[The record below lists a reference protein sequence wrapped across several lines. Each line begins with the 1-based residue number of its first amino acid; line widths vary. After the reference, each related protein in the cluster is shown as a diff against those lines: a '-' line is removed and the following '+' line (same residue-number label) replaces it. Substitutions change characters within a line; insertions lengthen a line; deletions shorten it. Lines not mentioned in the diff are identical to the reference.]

1 MDSSCLICTEDF
13 NSSKRA
19 KVSCQYCRFEA
30 CSSCC
35 QHYILDK
42 KASVCMNV
50 GKKADGSYIC
60 QREWTRKYVTANF
73 PKAWVNKE
81 WKQMNLT
88 VGLEREKAL
97 LPATMAVV
105 ERMRSVEP
113 LKKELEIV
121 TELLA
126 NLTAKKQ
133 KLKWA
138 IASGIAKTVD
148 TSLDRRA
155 CPDESCRGFLN
166 SELMCGV
173 CDMWCCAKCHV
184 IKGPRNDTSHTCEPD
199 HLATVELLNKDTKA
213 CPACTTPIHKI
224 EGCDQMWCT
233 QCHTAFSWNT
243 GRVETRIHNPHF
255 YEWQRNNNNGHA
267 PRVAG
272 DDDACGRTLRVAG
285 LIDAISLA
293 ILNAG
298 IRKED
303 VIAAN
308 LNEMI
313 TRVVMFSRYDLGTY
327 RPDHVVNNEKIRV
340 KYIMGEIDEKKFASL
355 AHSATMA
362 LEKNKEVFNI
372 LDLHQQCMTD
382 IVFRLSRRLV
392 LTTTQTLTPKTLA
405 RFSDEM
411 IALSAFANTL
421 LDDCSKTYGCKS
433 YRINLQ
439 RYEGTE
445 YIPFITRH

>member
-1 MDSSCLICTEDF
+1 MDSSCLICTETF
-13 NSSKRA
+13 NGSRRA

-60 QREWTRKYVTANF
+60 QREWTRKYVMANF

-81 WKQMNLT
+81 WKQMNMV

-105 ERMRSVEP
+105 ERIRSVEP
-113 LKKELEIV
+113 LKKELEQV

-126 NLTAKKQ
+126 KLTAKKQ
-133 KLKWA
+133 KLKWD
-138 IASGIAKTVD
+138 IASGIVNKD
-148 TSLDRRA
+148 GTSLHQGA

-173 CDMWCCAKCHV
+173 CDMWCCAMCHV
-184 IKGPRNDTSHTCEPD
+184 IKGPRNDTPHTCEPD

-213 CPACTTPIHKI
+213 CPVCTTPIHKI

-233 QCHTAFSWNT
+233 QCHSAFSWNT

-267 PRVAG
+267 PRVDG
-272 DDDACGRTLRVAG
+272 DDDECGRTLRVNG
-285 LIDAISLA
+285 LVDSIKKTVLD
-293 ILNAG
+293 AG
-298 IRKED
+298 ISDKNA
-303 VIAAN
+303 IAAN
-308 LNEMI
+308 LYEML
-313 TRVVMFSRYDLGTY
+313 TRVVSFSRYELQTY
-327 RPDHVVNNEKIRV
+327 RPDHAVNNEKIRI
-340 KYIMGEIDEKKFASL
+340 KYIMGEIDEHKFASL
-355 AHSATMA
+355 AHSANMT
-362 LEKNKEVFNI
+362 LEKNKEVFDI
-372 LDLHQQCMTD
+372 LNLHQRCMTD
-382 IVFRLSRRLV
+382 LVFRLSRRILSKTKV
-392 LTTTQTLTPKTLA
+392 LTPNSLA
-405 RFSDEM
+405 IYSDEM

-433 YRINLQ
+433 YRINLNS
-439 RYEGTE
+439 YEGTE
-445 YIPFITRH
+445 HLSYITRY